1 MNKRI
6 NLRFAAGAGMPP
18 PVLTGR
24 ECEKDTIKEALDDLS
39 QGFNPTANIAL
50 IGPRGCGKTVL
61 LRWAET
67 HVDRQEGD
75 VKCLDLNPD
84 CFRSHSDLVGAL
96 ADQEALSTLADDG
109 FSASIN
115 LYGSGIGLSRQEA
128 AKKLLRPVL
137 ESRCS
142 RSGLA
147 IFIDEAHTL
156 DRHADVV
163 RTFFYEVQYL
173 AGNGRPLLLILAG
186 TPSIS
191 TRLATIDATYWDRL
205 NKVGIG
211 LLDLEAALEALQTP
225 LERLGYRIKPDILD
239 EAVDA
244 AQCYPYFLQA
254 VGNALHRAAKAEP
267 GNLVSGK
274 RIGSAILDRALKE
287 FHVKRKNYYSERY
300 KELEREGIL
309 TAAEAVA
316 RLFVSQEKKSLSSD
330 LIKSA
335 IKQSFGVNMENAA
348 AESKGKIDRKVQN
361 ADAKLR
367 QVGIVWSQIGQE
379 EFCEPG
385 IPSLMDY
392 VAERA
397 RDRARAEADFR

>member
-1 MNKRI
+1 
-6 NLRFAAGAGMPP
+6 MPP
-18 PVLTGR
+18 PVLAGR
-24 ECEKDTIKEALDDLS
+24 ECEKATITEALDDLS
-39 QGFNPTANIAL
+39 QGFNPTAEIAL
-50 IGPRGCGKTVL
+50 IGPRGNGKTVL
-61 LRWAET
+61 LRWVET
-67 HVDRQEGD
+67 HVDHQEGD

-84 CFRSHSDLVGAL
+84 CFSSHSDLVGAV
-96 ADQEALSTLADDG
+96 ADQEALSALASDG

-115 LYGSGIGLSRQEA
+115 LLGSGIGLPRQEA

-137 ESRCS
+137 ENRCS

-147 IFIDEAHTL
+147 ILIDEAHTL
-156 DRHADVV
+156 DRHANVV
-163 RTFFYEVQYL
+163 RAFFHDVQAL
-173 AGNGRPLLLILAG
+173 AGAGRPLLIILAG

-211 LLDLEAALEALQTP
+211 LLDLEAAREALQTP
-225 LERLGYRIKPDILD
+225 LERLGYRIEPGILD

-254 VGNALHRAAKAEP
+254 VGSALHRAARAEP
-267 GNLVSGK
+267 DMLGNGM
-274 RIGSAILDRALKE
+274 RIGHAILGSAFKE
-287 FHVKRKNYYSERY
+287 FHVKRKSYYSERY
-300 KELEREGIL
+300 NELEREGIL

-316 RLFVSQEKKSLSSD
+316 RLFVSQEKNSISSGV
-330 LIKSA
+330 IKST
-335 IKQSFGVNMENAA
+335 IRQSFGWKRLWLRARA
-348 AESKGKIDRKVQN
+348 LIGIDSEVRDV
-361 ADAKLR
+361 DAKLR
-367 QVGIVWSQIGQE
+367 QVGFVWSQIGQE

-397 RDRARAEADFR
+397 RDRERPEADFSSTRPIPHPGEERN